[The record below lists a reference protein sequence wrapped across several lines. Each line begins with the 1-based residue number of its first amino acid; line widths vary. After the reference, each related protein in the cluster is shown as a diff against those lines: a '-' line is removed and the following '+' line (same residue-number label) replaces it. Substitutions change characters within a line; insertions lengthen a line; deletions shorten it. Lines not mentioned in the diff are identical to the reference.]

1 MENTAGRNAEI
12 DRLRRWEI
20 FFEIALVCLLIIAA
34 LAWGWQAF
42 LIVLFLGGTVEW
54 FISETKR
61 KLESQA
67 FQKSIHWLK
76 HRLEIVDPH
85 GTTDFMQLTPDEPRL
100 HPPADEIM
108 VKCPK
113 CNRAIKRRELD
124 RPFNGGW
131 SQAPT

>member
-1 MENTAGRNAEI
+1 MENETSRNAEI

-20 FFEIALVCLLIIAA
+20 FFEIALVGLLVITA
-34 LAWGWQAF
+34 LAWGWWE
-42 LIVLFLGGTVEW
+42 LLMVLFLGGSIKW
-54 FISETKR
+54 FISESKR
-61 KLESQA
+61 KLEAQS

-85 GTTDFMQLTPDEPRL
+85 GVTDFMQLTPEEAGL
-100 HPPADEIM
+100 HPPPDEIM

-124 RPFNGGW
+124 RPYNGGW
-131 SQAPT
+131 SPAQT

>member
-1 MENTAGRNAEI
+1 MESVKETNAEI

-20 FFEIALVCLLIIAA
+20 FFEIALVCLLVITA
-34 LAWGWQAF
+34 LAWGWEEF
-42 LIVLFLGGTVEW
+42 LIVLFFGGTVEW

-61 KLESQA
+61 KLEAQS
-67 FQKSIHWLK
+67 FQKSIHWLR

-85 GTTDFMQLTPDEPRL
+85 GPEDFARATPDEPRL
-100 HPPADEIM
+100 HPPADEVM

-113 CNRAIKRRELD
+113 CNRVIKRRELD

-131 SQAPT
+131 STAQT

>member
-1 MENTAGRNAEI
+1 MENETSRNAEI

-20 FFEIALVCLLIIAA
+20 FFEIALVGLLVITA
-34 LAWGWQAF
+34 LAWGWWE
-42 LIVLFLGGTVEW
+42 LLMVLFLGGSIKW
-54 FISETKR
+54 FISESKR
-61 KLESQA
+61 KLEAQS

-85 GTTDFMQLTPDEPRL
+85 GVTDFMQLTPEGASL
-100 HPPADEIM
+100 HPPPDEIM

-124 RPFNGGW
+124 RPYNGGW
-131 SQAPT
+131 SPAQT

>member
-1 MENTAGRNAEI
+1 MAKQMSNRDDIG
-12 DRLRRWEI
+12 RLRRWEI
-20 FFEIALVCLLIIAA
+20 FFEIALVCLLVITA
-34 LAWGWQAF
+34 LAWGWQEF
-42 LIVLFLGGTVEW
+42 LIVLFLGGTIEW

-61 KLESQA
+61 KLEAQS
-67 FQKSIHWLK
+67 FQKSIYWLK

-85 GTTDFMQLTPDEPRL
+85 GVTDFLQLTLEEPRL

-131 SQAPT
+131 SQAQT